1 MAVLQLRYF
10 PDDVLRV
17 KTQPITA
24 FDDELKRFVADMA
37 ETMYAEAGIGLA
49 ANQVG
54 RSVRLLVMDVPRSN
68 DDKSSN
74 FKAML
79 NPEIVARDGSQNY
92 EEGCLSFPGIQA
104 TVKRALNVTVV
115 YQNANGETH
124 EERLTGLEAVCL
136 QHEMDHLDGI
146 TFVDYLS
153 PLKRRLLLRDL
164 KRNLIE
170 RGIVEEAAL

>member
-1 MAVLQLRYF
+1 M
-10 PDDVLRV
+10 
-17 KTQPITA
+17 
-24 FDDELKRFVADMA
+24 
-37 ETMYAEAGIGLA
+37 
-49 ANQVG
+49 
-54 RSVRLLVMDVPRSN
+54 
-68 DDKSSN
+68 
-74 FKAML
+74 
-79 NPEIVARDGSQNY
+79 ARDGSQNY

-124 EERLTGLEAVCL
+124 EERLTGLESVCL